1 MIKELVHESKKFD
14 SESNSKIVKE
24 NIGENGVRSRT
35 SMESSRS
42 AVDKNR
48 EEKLKNAE
56 NEIGRLNIELG
67 NAHSIIRRLE
77 EENEAAKLEA
87 TENDEA
93 ANDSEAKR
101 IKHFREIELDKV
113 RSKLQQRLNEL
124 EPLPEL
130 LKNTE
135 LKLHEALKKQK
146 EYESHNGEQ
155 ERVISNLNV
164 KIERLE
170 TLIADK
176 ENALNNIKA
185 SSSNHDIG
193 FSQLIKNSYPVDSNL
208 IERKIKSLEEE
219 NHELFRQLTIKDEAL
234 REANVIFLN
243 QI

>member
-24 NIGENGVRSRT
+24 NSGENAVRSRT

-42 AVDKNR
+42 AIDKNR
-48 EEKLKNAE
+48 EEKLRNAE

-67 NAHSIIRRLE
+67 NAHSIIRRL

-146 EYESHNGEQ
+146 EFESHNGEQ

-164 KIERLE
+164 KIEKLE
-170 TLIADK
+170 TLIAEK
-176 ENALNNIKA
+176 ENALNNVKA

-234 REANVIFLN
+234 RDANVIFLN
-243 QI
+243 KI